1 MTRQNRRKRA
11 ICASDLSYR
20 GVARLEIGTPQ
31 KPAREALACGHNTG
45 GMPLFYRSRRAARL
59 ENDSLRVTVLREGGH
74 IAEILDKA
82 TGVNPLWTPNWPS
95 LEPSKYDHARHPE
108 YGGGGDAS
116 LLAGIMGHNLC
127 LDIFGGPSD
136 AEAAAGLPVHG
147 EASLVPYELEQSG
160 LTLVQRA
167 RLPLTNLR
175 IERTIRLADRVLR
188 VKESVENP
196 SGADRPVGWTEHVT
210 LGPPF
215 LEKGVTEFRA
225 SAARSKVF
233 ERPFGSADYL
243 VPGAEFDWPAAPRLG
258 GGTADLRRS
267 SPAEASSAYTAHL
280 MDPELDTAYF
290 VAFSPAARLAF
301 GYVWRRADFPWL
313 GIWEENASRPQPPWN
328 GSALTRGMEFGV
340 SPFPESRREMI
351 ERGRLF
357 NVPTFRWIPA
367 ATLVTVEYA
376 IVLRPAD
383 SVPET
388 LDWPR

>member
-1 MTRQNRRKRA
+1 
-11 ICASDLSYR
+11 
-20 GVARLEIGTPQ
+20 
-31 KPAREALACGHNTG
+31 
-45 GMPLFYRSRRAARL
+45 MPLFYRSRRAARL

-74 IAEILDKA
+74 IAEILDKD

-95 LEPSKYDHARHPE
+95 LEPSRYDRARHPE

-225 SAARSKVF
+225 
-233 ERPFGSADYL
+233 
-243 VPGAEFDWPAAPRLG
+243 
-258 GGTADLRRS
+258 
-267 SPAEASSAYTAHL
+267 
-280 MDPELDTAYF
+280 
-290 VAFSPAARLAF
+290 
-301 GYVWRRADFPWL
+301 
-313 GIWEENASRPQPPWN
+313 
-328 GSALTRGMEFGV
+328 
-340 SPFPESRREMI
+340 
-351 ERGRLF
+351 
-357 NVPTFRWIPA
+357 
-367 ATLVTVEYA
+367 
-376 IVLRPAD
+376 
-383 SVPET
+383 
-388 LDWPR
+388 